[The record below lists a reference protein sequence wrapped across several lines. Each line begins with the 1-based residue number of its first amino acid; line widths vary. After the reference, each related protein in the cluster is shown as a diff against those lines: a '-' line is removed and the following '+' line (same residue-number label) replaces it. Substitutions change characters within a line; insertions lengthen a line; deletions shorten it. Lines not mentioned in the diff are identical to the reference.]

1 MEIKKSER
9 YKRSNTRDDEDEE
22 KNDLIIDNLES
33 RTKEENLIDR
43 DRNFYTE
50 ETPDSCREINLG
62 SSDIDFLANG
72 GCCKELRIPLYS
84 KFKQMYLTNE
94 PNEKN
99 DVISLHSNGMEN
111 DGGVFEIKVIEKMQS
126 KINKKIKFIKGD
138 LSSPEDFEEHLF
150 SNFLKNLTIQGSAYN
165 KPRQSC
171 LIHLIE
177 KEELNIMRERSPTPV
192 KERKES
198 LIKYSSPMKKSKS
211 NEKLPSII
219 SINGKEIKISD
230 KSVIELKKND
240 QLVLNKPFTQKKTFT
255 IYSNEHST
263 IKVPPECR
271 YFFNL

>member
-1 MEIKKSER
+1 
-9 YKRSNTRDDEDEE
+9 
-22 KNDLIIDNLES
+22 LES
-33 RTKEENLIDR
+33 RTKEENFIVR

-50 ETPDSCREINLG
+50 ETPDSFREINLV
-62 SSDIDFLANG
+62 SSDIDCVANG

-84 KFKQMYLTNE
+84 KFKQMYITNE

-111 DGGVFEIKVIEKMQS
+111 DGGIFEIKVIEKMQS

-138 LSSPEDFEEHLF
+138 LSSPEDFQEHLF
-150 SNFLKNLTIQGSAYN
+150 SNFLKNLTMQGSAYN

-171 LIHLIE
+171 LVHLIE
-177 KEELNIMRERSPTPV
+177 KDELNIMRERSPTPV

-198 LIKYSSPMKKSKS
+198 LIKSSSQMKKSKS

-230 KSVIELKKND
+230 KSVLELKKND
-240 QLVLNKPFTQKKTFT
+240 QLVLNKPITQKKTFT
-255 IYSNEHST
+255 IYSNQHST